1 LTVAK
6 KAFRYDSLPAPV
18 IESIA
23 PNKGGVDGGTEVSI
37 EGKGF
42 VAESA
47 VLFGRTRAEKV
58 KFVSASML
66 EVKAPPGKNG
76 EMVDIT
82 VRNPDGKEAVS
93 KRAFMYDA
101 RYR

>member
-1 LTVAK
+1 
-6 KAFRYDSLPAPV
+6 V
-18 IESIA
+18 IESVA
-23 PNKGGVDGGTEVSI
+23 PNKGSVDGGTDVSV

-42 VAESA
+42 VADSI
-47 VLFGRTRAEKV
+47 VLFGRTRAERV
-58 KFVSASML
+58 KFVSASTL

-82 VRNPDGKEAVS
+82 VKNPDGKESVS